1 MSLAEDARRDVD
13 ETGDCDALT
22 WGTLTADEKA
32 EAVYWQLA
40 GGRTA
45 EEATA
50 SLVVTYGP
58 IGVNQVRL
66 VAEREG
72 FDADPAV
79 IGARVYRDR
88 LAKKARLARAN
99 KAKPVLVKAEPLPV
113 IEAPQLSQPGATH
126 GGVTLFELK
135 PWHCRRPLWGKAET
149 RLDEKLYCG
158 QRRTNGG
165 AWCADCRKIVYRPPE
180 ERRRNR
186 QESEEKTRNAFPKQG
201 RYRRWK

>member
-1 MSLAEDARRDVD
+1 MSLAEDTRHAVD
-13 ETGDCDALT
+13 ENGDCDALT
-22 WGTLTADEKA
+22 WGALTAEEKA

-50 SLVVTYGP
+50 ALALIYGP
-58 IGVNQVRL
+58 IGVNQVRH

-79 IGARVYRDR
+79 IGARGYRLR
-88 LAKKARLARAN
+88 LEKKARRARAN

-113 IEAPQLSQPGATH
+113 IEALQIAHPDASH
-126 GGVTLFELK
+126 GGVTIFELK
-135 PWHCRRPLWGKAET
+135 PWHCRRPLWDKSET
-149 RLDEKLYCG
+149 RVEQQFYCG
-158 QRRTNGG
+158 NRRAEGG
-165 AWCADCRKIVYRPPE
+165 AWCADCRKIVYQSPE
-180 ERRRNR
+180 ERRRNQR
-186 QESEEKTRNAFPKQG
+186 AAEARNAFPKQG